1 MDNQLNIWLQ
11 TYTVTVNGVASLAT
25 ETSATFDGFEP
36 EEAYTI
42 SVVPD
47 ATGALIVGATCSGIT
62 S

>member
-1 MDNQLNIWLQ
+1 M
-11 TYTVTVNGVASLAT
+11 YTVTVNGVASLAN